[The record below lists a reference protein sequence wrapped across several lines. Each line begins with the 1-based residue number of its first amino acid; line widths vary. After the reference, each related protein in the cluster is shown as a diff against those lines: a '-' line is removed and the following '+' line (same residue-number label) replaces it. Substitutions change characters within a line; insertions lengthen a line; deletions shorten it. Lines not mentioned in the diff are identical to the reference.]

1 MRILLDTNAYTFF
14 AQSNGKPV
22 ERVEAADEV
31 LMSTIVLGEL
41 FQGFR
46 FGTRFR
52 SNSDIL
58 ARFLSAESVTVIDVS
73 ATTADWYS
81 RIAAASRAKGRPIP
95 TNDMWIAAHAMETG
109 AELISADHHFEQ
121 VDGLGVDAGG
131 AGMTVRRTNG
141 ARLAL

>member
-1 MRILLDTNAYTFF
+1 MRILLHTNAYTFF
-14 AQSNGKPV
+14 AQSNREPV

-52 SNSDIL
+52 SNSDTL

-81 RIAAASRAKGRPIP
+81 RIAAALRAKGRPIP

-121 VDGLGVDAGG
+121 VDGLVWTRVAQG
-131 AGMTVRRTNG
+131 
-141 ARLAL
+141 

>member
-14 AQSNGKPV
+14 AQSNRELV

-46 FGTRFR
+46 FGTRFG
-52 SNSDIL
+52 SNSDTL

-81 RIAAASRAKGRPIP
+81 RIATALRAKGRPIP
-95 TNDMWIAAHAMETG
+95 TNDMWIVAHAMETG

-121 VDGLGVDAGG
+121 VDGLVWTRVGQA
-131 AGMTVRRTNG
+131 
-141 ARLAL
+141 